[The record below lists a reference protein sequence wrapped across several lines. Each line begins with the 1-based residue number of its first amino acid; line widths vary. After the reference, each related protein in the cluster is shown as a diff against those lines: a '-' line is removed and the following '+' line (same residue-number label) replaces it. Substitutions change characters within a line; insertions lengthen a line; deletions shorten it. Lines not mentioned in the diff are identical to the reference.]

1 MDELKE
7 LKTILMEL
15 GIPVIHKG
23 TETTPQYTIYHFN
36 LASIVQLD
44 SVEKKVKFISAYI
57 HKDISFRKSNTAH
70 FALALP
76 SHDRSVIDF
85 TNERFKSV
93 LAKPTFDEMNIIV
106 GVDDQNNTVSIDL
119 RDMPH
124 ILIAGTTGSGK
135 SVMVNNIL
143 CGLLK
148 TQLNTEY
155 YLIDTKR
162 VELAPYKKS
171 KQCSVATDVQEAI
184 EILDDICNK
193 IEYRYWEME
202 KRELRKKPDYMSNI
216 VVVIEELN
224 DLMLASK
231 KVVEHYIVKIAQ
243 LGRACGVHLIV
254 ATQHPVV
261 ATLTGAIKANIG
273 CRLALKTT
281 SSTDSVNILGHKG
294 AEQLKGK
301 GDGLLKLP
309 TEAEEI
315 HLQCPFISDDTIQ
328 KVIQGENLWNQ

>member
-1 MDELKE
+1 MDELRE
-7 LKTILMEL
+7 IKTILMEL
-15 GIPVIHKG
+15 GIPVIHKA
-23 TETTPQYTIYHFN
+23 TETTPQYIIYHFN
-36 LASIVQLD
+36 LASIMQLD
-44 SVEKKVKFISAYI
+44 SVEKKTKFISAYM
-57 HKDISFRKSNTAH
+57 HKDVGFRKSNKAH
-70 FALALP
+70 FALAIQ
-76 SHDRSVIDF
+76 SDNNSIVDF
-85 TNERFKSV
+85 TNDRFKDKLS
-93 LAKPTFDEMNIIV
+93 APTHKELNIIV
-106 GVDDQNNTVSIDL
+106 GVNDQNDVVSIDL
-119 RDMPH
+119 REMPH

-162 VELAPYKKS
+162 VELAPYKKCD
-171 KQCSVATDVQEAI
+171 KCTVATDVQSAI
-184 EILDDICNK
+184 EILDKVCEE
-193 IEYRYWEME
+193 IEFRYWLME
-202 KRELRKKPDYMSNI
+202 KYEQRTKPNPMTNI

-243 LGRACGVHLIV
+243 LGRACGVHLVI

-281 SSTDSVNILGHKG
+281 STTDSVNILGHKG
-294 AEQLKGK
+294 AEKLKGK
-301 GDGLLKLP
+301 GDCLLKLP
-309 TEAEEI
+309 TESEEI
-315 HLQCPFISDDTIQ
+315 HLQCPFISDETIQ
-328 KVIQGENLWNQ
+328 KVVQGEDIWNQ